1 MNSIINKFIILIAAM
16 VTILIGTASEDTS
29 FVFSILLCCVF
40 SLFILHSQNTFRLKK
55 QLANGFS
62 SGCVFLLSVINILL
76 FYIRWHDNDNFKQFF
91 FTIGINAQIAA
102 CMLSLLGLLASFYF
116 FSWFCCWFQSQNK
129 ETTLSQKWMIGCYV
143 LILAGFLI
151 ELISCFGKGIWVDEA
166 FTLGLIKHPYNE
178 VISLTAADVH
188 PPLYYILL
196 KIWVDAWNLF
206 LPAGTTITVAKIF
219 SMLPGI
225 ILAVLSITKIRKI
238 FGDYVAAT
246 WILATLSMSYLISN
260 GVEIR
265 MYSWALLFVSLS
277 LIEMYEI
284 LHNNNTHHWI
294 IFVLSSL
301 SAAYTHY
308 YACIAVSILYIGM
321 FLWFLIKKHSGIKNW
336 IIASLL
342 TVMGYLPWLFVFL
355 KQAKTVSGNYWINE
369 IGTRT
374 IVSYTS
380 YLFDNNI
387 ILVLIIL
394 LIIHVLMNKK
404 ILQTEHYTGILG
416 ILIPLWIIFIGVI
429 ASVLIRPVFVIRYVI
444 PGISCMW
451 LGTIILVK
459 LLHNTTLQKLLVL
472 LLVCSFAVHTCR
484 FVQTEQLD
492 ASGTGKL
499 LEMIKQNKSAV
510 YVTDNSHVQRTI
522 QVLSNSN
529 SYLCNR
535 DPEKLDDITNDL
547 YTKVYADIGE
557 ITSTEQLTQLIDTNS
572 TVYYIECVSSPSVKE
587 YAATNNISYSFI
599 GNYYLEYPINV
610 YLLENH

>member
-1 MNSIINKFIILIAAM
+1 MNSIINQFIILTAAM
-16 VTILIGTASEDTS
+16 VSILIGTASEDTS
-29 FVFSILLCCVF
+29 FVFSILLCLVF
-40 SLFILHSQNTFRLKK
+40 DYFILKSQNTFQLKK
-55 QLANGFS
+55 QLANRFS

-76 FYIRWHDNDNFKQFF
+76 FYIRWHDNEDFKQFF
-91 FTIGINAQIAA
+91 VDFGINAKFAICA
-102 CMLSLLGLLASFYF
+102 LSLIGLLASFYF
-116 FSWFCCWFQSQNK
+116 FSWFSCWIEDKNT
-129 ETTLSQKWMIGCYV
+129 ENHLSKKWMTGCHI
-143 LILAGFLI
+143 LIFAGFLFQ
-151 ELISCFGKGIWVDEA
+151 LISCFGKGIWVDEA

-196 KIWVDAWNLF
+196 KVWVDVWNVF
-206 LPAGTTITVAKIF
+206 LPAGTTITLTKIF

-225 ILAVLSITKIRKI
+225 ILTILSLTKVRKA
-238 FGDYVAAT
+238 FGDYVATT

-265 MYSWALLFVSLS
+265 MYSLALLFVSLS

-284 LHNNNTHHWI
+284 LHNGNTHHWV

-301 SAAYTHY
+301 AAAYTHY
-308 YACIAVSILYIGM
+308 YACIAVSVLYIGI
-321 FLWFLIKKHSGIKNW
+321 FLWFLIKKQSGMKNW
-336 IIASLL
+336 IIASIL

-374 IVSYTS
+374 MVSYAS

-387 ILVLIIL
+387 ILVLILL

-404 ILQTEHYTGILG
+404 IFQTDHYTGIFG
-416 ILIPLWIIFIGVI
+416 ILVPLWIIFIGVI

-444 PGISCMW
+444 PGIACMW

-459 LLHNTTLQKLLVL
+459 LLHNVTLQKLLL
-472 LLVCSFAVHTCR
+472 LLLTCSFAVHTCR
-484 FVQTEQLD
+484 FVQIEHLD
-492 ASGTGKL
+492 ASRTNKL
-499 LEMIKQNKSAV
+499 IQLLNTNKSAV

-522 QVLSNSN
+522 QVLSNAK

-535 DPEKLDDITNDL
+535 DPEQLDDITNDL

-557 ITSTEQLTQLIDTNS
+557 ITSTEQLTNLIDTTS
-572 TVYYIECVSSPSVKE
+572 VVYYVECVSSPSVKE
-587 YAATNNISYSFI
+587 YASKNNISYSFI
-599 GNYYLEYPINV
+599 GNYYLEYPINI